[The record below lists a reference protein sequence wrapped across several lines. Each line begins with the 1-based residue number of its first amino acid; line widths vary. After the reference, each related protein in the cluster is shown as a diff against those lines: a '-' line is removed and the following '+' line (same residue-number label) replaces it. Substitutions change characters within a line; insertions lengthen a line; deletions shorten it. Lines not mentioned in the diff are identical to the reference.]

1 MNRRGRIP
9 SWNSMRPREL
19 RGETLVRLR
28 AAARLT
34 AAETLDA
41 AAGVDQLLTAGV
53 ERVAV
58 RADFD
63 VDLRLRRTSG
73 ELVAAGTAH
82 VRLDVLGMDVG
93 LHVVEDRRG
102 GKRRTGPQD
111 APLGPPEVEHRLG
124 HEGVHDRRVELAAR
138 LAVQLRDRL
147 RHGHG
152 GPVWAVRGHR
162 VEGVAGADDP
172 GAER

>member
-93 LHVVEDRRG
+93 LHVLEDSRG
-102 GKRRTGPQD
+102 DEPRTGAD
-111 APLGPPEVEHRLG
+111 H
-124 HEGVHDRRVELAAR
+124 
-138 LAVQLRDRL
+138 
-147 RHGHG
+147 
-152 GPVWAVRGHR
+152 PV
-162 VEGVAGADDP
+162 
-172 GAER
+172 